1 MKYLY
6 LSFAEHLENDSKNRD
21 FYNLSLIKQYELLKR
36 RIPDKQR
43 IDDFKVFIER
53 CFPPEF
59 SKTYYLSCPNILR
72 EKNEDR
78 YRYGFLYLNNLVIR
92 PERTAQM
99 RQCLPENQNVILIG
113 DLKEGQYIATF
124 SVKGIQFIDDHMVSQ
139 NDISIPNVAV
149 NISFRRG
156 SWSGEQPKHYN
167 SWFTPDSVLDIVENC
182 YTIDDP
188 ANVIKTYVQ
197 WKEYF
202 DFREYYLNE
211 QRDKKLALD
220 GVSLVDSYAI
230 NRKEYKK
237 NSLQFDEYILD
248 GHEEFK
254 QGDMIVIS
262 ESIASAETFPLI
274 KVDIKKNKKE
284 FESLT
289 EEKRGKKFNQFEHEV
304 RSLVNDNVIIT
315 SINPEILSTKDGIG
329 KLIKDGYEL
338 GDKFKIIKF
347 DIEPYLHIKQAESA
361 SEKNIQDGKKAIDIK
376 YVKQIDNEVKEY
388 INKVKDG
395 NEKEIIN
402 KITTFASDLDKTLS
416 SDINKNEDKEILL
429 LIDKEKQSI
438 KKSIKQ
444 NKGEK
449 EKDYKARLNERFALI
464 DIEKYYIERNHK
476 RIFNFEKKLRNDFAV
491 ELKRMQD
498 NKKIEL
504 GIKYK
509 SDIIK
514 ENFELESKEKLRLDE
529 QIAKIKEEETEIC
542 FSIYFKPNDKK
553 DIDKKDKEK
562 IENCKYI
569 VYDDRAE
576 SAKLKR
582 QKDALENFYNGN
594 VKNPYLSTYLFA
606 PETLPEISYKTDD
619 WTWYLESLNDKQ
631 KEAVRKAV
639 ASNGLFLLQGP
650 PGTGKTQVIAETVA
664 HLVKDGKK
672 VLVSSETHK
681 AIDNVFERLPKVADI
696 VPIRLIGAKSNKN
709 SEYTPKYLVDN
720 FYKNISTNMN
730 NIVEKYKNFEEYRI
744 SFKDNIDE
752 LYLLKAKIDKSTKQ
766 YESTKKSIA
775 KLNKQ
780 INDLNKQISSKEEC
794 RENKREEIDVLNRTK
809 RQVDKYN
816 FDIERDDIKK
826 DIIAKYFEEIKQL
839 FGQGFQQNNLDDLIS
854 TLINL
859 SDEEIRQ
866 EIETFNPESV
876 EQITKAR
883 LELLKQQ
890 MNKIHDECD
899 GEIDNNEEYKK
910 INKEWK
916 ELKKKSKEQKY
927 STDNKKLDKIF
938 TFDFIANHKDEL
950 FDIIITKRNQILNVK
965 NGIVEFIDSEISKL
979 QKNVDNDNNEI
990 NAIRKQIKNISYD
1003 IAEIEDSNEYQSI
1016 QSDKLKLEMSI
1027 NKIVQDFEIFESYSD
1042 VDEAIKIIQDKFEDL
1057 SNNYQK
1063 LEKENKEK
1071 IPMYEKISKFLSQ
1084 TDVVEQ
1090 DRKLYTKDLFESAN
1104 VFGITCTSSD
1114 KFRKENNAELDNF
1127 DLDDIDIK
1135 TVGIDVVII
1144 DEVSKSSFVDLLIP
1158 ILYGKTVILVG
1169 DHRQL
1174 PPMYEFA
1181 KMREE
1186 DFVGL
1191 NEEYVTFEKNKKF
1204 TKMYEECFFKTLFEK
1219 ISDDY
1224 KTMLQQQYRCHEHIM
1239 KVFNHFYQGE
1249 LKLGFEGQN
1258 NQKKHNIDLK
1268 FNDRTLIQRDKHIYF
1283 VDCKQFET
1291 RDSDSTS
1298 IYNMGETKV
1307 VVELLKKLKIFY
1319 KNSSKIDPLSVG
1331 VICTYGDQAK
1341 KIKKLIQTEKIK
1353 ADDFK
1358 MGAEKLVVSTVDDF
1372 QGDERDIIIL
1382 STVRNPQEPA
1392 KSKPGFILAYQ
1403 RINVALSRARKLL
1416 IIVGNQDYLEKKG
1429 VIDLPDIYGRPGKNH
1444 KDFRV
1449 YEEILNTIETYG
1461 KILKDVDI
1469 LNSKEE

>member
-1 MKYLY
+1 M
-6 LSFAEHLENDSKNRD
+6 
-21 FYNLSLIKQYELLKR
+21 SLIKQYELLKR

-43 IDDFKVFIER
+43 IDDFRVFIER

-72 EKNEDR
+72 EKNETNH
-78 YRYGFLYLNNLVIR
+78 GFSYLNNLVIR
-92 PERTAQM
+92 PEKTMQM
-99 RQCLPENQNVILIG
+99 TQCLPENQNIILIG

-124 SVKGIQFIDDHMVSQ
+124 VVKGIQLIDDNMKSQ
-139 NDISIPNVAV
+139 YDMQITNVAT
-149 NISFRRG
+149 NLCFNKGYWTGHRPNRDES
-156 SWSGEQPKHYN
+156 Y
-167 SWFTPDSVLDIVENC
+167 FTPDKILEIVEC
-182 YTIDDP
+182 CFTIDSP
-188 ANVIKTYVQ
+188 INAIKIYKQ

-211 QRDKKLALD
+211 QRNKKLVLD
-220 GVSLVDSYAI
+220 SVSLVDSYAI

-237 NSLQFDEYILD
+237 NSMQYDEYILD
-248 GHEEFK
+248 GHKEFK

-262 ESIASAETFPLI
+262 KNIADAESFPLI
-274 KVDIKKNKKE
+274 KVDVKKNKKE
-284 FESLT
+284 FESDT
-289 EEKRGKKFNQFEHEV
+289 IEKGSKKFNHFEQKI
-304 RSLVNDNVIIT
+304 RSLVNDNVIVT
-315 SINPEILSTKDGIG
+315 SINPEMLSAKDGIG
-329 KLIKDGYEL
+329 NLIKYRYEL

-347 DIEPYLHIKQAESA
+347 DIEPIDHIKQTENDSKK
-361 SEKNIQDGKKAIDIK
+361 SIQDDKKSIDVK
-376 YVKQIDNEVKEY
+376 YAKQIDNEVKEY
-388 INKVKDG
+388 VKKVKDEE
-395 NEKEIIN
+395 EKEIIN
-402 KITTFASDLDKTLS
+402 KITNFTAGLDKTLS
-416 SDINKNEDKEILL
+416 SDTNKNEDKEILL
-429 LIDKEKQSI
+429 LIENEKKTI

-444 NKGEK
+444 NKNESK
-449 EKDYKARLNERFALI
+449 QEYKARLNERFALI
-464 DIEKYYIERNHK
+464 DIKKYYIERNRK
-476 RIFNFEKKLRNDFAV
+476 RIFNFEKRLRDDFAV
-491 ELKRMQD
+491 ALKKMQD
-498 NKKIEL
+498 NKKR
-504 GIKYK
+504 
-509 SDIIK
+509 
-514 ENFELESKEKLRLDE
+514 ELESKYKFDINKEYSEVEAKEKSRLDE
-529 QIAKIKEEETEIC
+529 QIEKIKEEETEIC

-553 DIDKKDKEK
+553 DIDKIDKDK

-576 SAKLKR
+576 TAKLNR
-582 QKDALENFYNGN
+582 QKEALENFYNGN
-594 VKNPYLSTYLFA
+594 VKNPYLSTYLFS
-606 PETLPEISYKTDD
+606 PETLPAISYKTDD

-631 KEAVRKAV
+631 KDAVRKAV

-664 HLVKDGKK
+664 HLVKEGKK
-672 VLVSSETHK
+672 VLISSETHK

-730 NIVEKYKNFEEYRI
+730 DIVEKYTNFKEYRN
-744 SFKDNIDE
+744 SFAEKINE
-752 LYLLKAKIDKSTKQ
+752 LCLLKTKIDKSTKQ
-766 YESTKKSIA
+766 YESAKKSIE

-780 INDLNKQISSKEEC
+780 INDLNKQINSKEEC
-794 RENKREEIDVLNRTK
+794 RENRCEEIDVLSRTK
-809 RQVDKYN
+809 KHVDKYN
-816 FDIERDDIKK
+816 FDIERDDIQKY
-826 DIIAKYFEEIKQL
+826 IISKYFAEIKQL
-839 FGQGFQQNNLDDLIS
+839 FGKDFQQKNLDDLIR
-854 TLINL
+854 TLINI
-859 SDEEIRQ
+859 SNEEIMQ
-866 EIETFNPESV
+866 EIEAFNPESN
-876 EQITKAR
+876 EQIAKAQ

-890 MNKIHDECD
+890 MDKIFEECD
-899 GEIDNNEEYKK
+899 GETDNNEEYKK
-910 INKEWK
+910 LNKEWK
-916 ELKKKSKEQKY
+916 ELRKKSKEQNY
-927 STDNKKLDKIF
+927 SSENKKLDNIF
-938 TFDFIANHKDEL
+938 TFDFMASHKDKL
-950 FDIIITKRNQILNVK
+950 IDIIITKRNQILNVK

-990 NAIRKQIKNISYD
+990 NDIRKQIKNISYD

-1027 NKIVQDFEIFESYSD
+1027 NKIVQDFEIYESYSD
-1042 VDEAIKIIQDKFEDL
+1042 VDGAIKVIQDKFEDW
-1057 SNNYQK
+1057 NKNYQEH
-1063 LEKENKEK
+1063 EKENKEK

-1114 KFRKENNAELDNF
+1114 KFRKENNAELDDF
-1127 DLDDIDIK
+1127 DLDDIDVK
-1135 TVGIDVVII
+1135 MVGIDVVII

-1186 DFVGL
+1186 DFVDL
-1191 NEEYVTFEKNKKF
+1191 NEEYITYEKNKKF

-1239 KVFNHFYQGE
+1239 KVFNHFYQGK
-1249 LKLGFEGQN
+1249 LRLGFEGQN

-1298 IYNMGETKV
+1298 IYNIGEAKV
-1307 VVELLKKLKIFY
+1307 VVELLKKLKFFY

-1341 KIKKLIQTEKIK
+1341 KIKKLMQTEKIK
-1353 ADDFK
+1353 SDDFK
-1358 MGAEKLVVSTVDDF
+1358 TGAEKLVASTVDDF

-1392 KSKPGFILAYQ
+1392 KSDPGFILAYQ

-1429 VIDLPDIYGRPGKNH
+1429 VIDLPDIYGRQGKI
-1444 KDFRV
+1444 FRV
-1449 YEEILNTIETYG
+1449 YEEILNTIETHG
-1461 KILKDVDI
+1461 KILKDIDI
-1469 LNSKEE
+1469 VNSTEE

>member
-78 YRYGFLYLNNLVIR
+78 YGFLYLNNLVIR

-99 RQCLPENQNVILIG
+99 RQCLPNNQNIILIG
-113 DLKEGQYIATF
+113 DLKEGQSQIILI
-124 SVKGIQFIDDHMVSQ
+124 VKGIQLIDENMKSQ
-139 NDISIPNVAV
+139 YDMQINNVAT
-149 NISFRRG
+149 NLCFNKGCWTGYRPNRDES
-156 SWSGEQPKHYN
+156 Y
-167 SWFTPDSVLDIVENC
+167 FTPDKIVEIVEC
-182 YTIDDP
+182 CFTIDDSIN
-188 ANVIKTYVQ
+188 AIKTYKH

-211 QRDKKLALD
+211 QKNKKLILD
-220 GVSLVDSYAI
+220 CVSLVDSYAI
-230 NRKEYKK
+230 NRKEYNK
-237 NSLQFDEYILD
+237 NSLQYDEYVLD
-248 GHEEFK
+248 GHKEFK

-262 ESIASAETFPLI
+262 ENIAGAESFPLI

-284 FESLT
+284 FESFT
-289 EEKRGKKFNQFEHEV
+289 VEKGTKKFNEIEHEI
-304 RSLVNDNVIIT
+304 RSLVNDNVIAT

-361 SEKNIQDGKKAIDIK
+361 SEKNIQDGKKTIDAR
-376 YVKQIDNEVKEY
+376 YGKQIDIEVKEY
-388 INKVKDG
+388 IDKVK
-395 NEKEIIN
+395 NKEEKEIIN
-402 KITTFASDLDKTLS
+402 KMTTFATNLDKTLS
-416 SDINKNEDKEILL
+416 SDIIKNKDKEILL
-429 LIDKEKQSI
+429 LIEKE

-444 NKGEK
+444 SIKYNKGEN

-464 DIEKYYIERNHK
+464 DIKKYYIERNQK
-476 RIFNFEKKLRNDFAV
+476 RVFNFEKKLRDDFAI
-491 ELKRMQD
+491 ELKQIQEH
-498 NKKIEL
+498 KKREL
-504 GIKYK
+504 GVKYK
-509 SDIIK
+509 FDISK
-514 ENFELESKEKLRLDE
+514 EYLELETQEKLRLDE

-542 FSIYFKPNDKK
+542 FSIYFKPSDKK

-582 QKDALENFYNGN
+582 QIDALENFYNGN

-650 PGTGKTQVIAETVA
+650 PGTGKTQVIAETIA

-672 VLVSSETHK
+672 VLISSETHK

-730 NIVEKYKNFEEYRI
+730 DIVEEYKDFKEYRN
-744 SFKDNIDE
+744 SFAEKINE
-752 LYLLKAKIDKSTKQ
+752 LCLLKTKIDKSTKQ
-766 YESTKKSIA
+766 YESAKKSIE

-780 INDLNKQISSKEEC
+780 INDLNKQISSKGEC
-794 RENKREEIDVLNRTK
+794 RENRYEEIDILSRTK
-809 RQVDKYN
+809 KHVDKYN
-816 FDIERDDIKK
+816 FDIERDDIQKY
-826 DIIAKYFEEIKQL
+826 IISKYFAEIKQL
-839 FGQGFQQNNLDDLIS
+839 FGKDFQQKNLDDLII

-859 SDEEIRQ
+859 SNEEIRQ
-866 EIETFNPESV
+866 EIEAFNPESN
-876 EQITKAR
+876 EQIVKAR

-890 MNKIHDECD
+890 MDKIFEECD
-899 GEIDNNEEYKK
+899 GEIDDNAEYRQL
-910 INKEWK
+910 NKEWK
-916 ELKKKSKEQKY
+916 ELKKKSKEQNY
-927 STDNKKLDKIF
+927 SSENKKLDKIF
-938 TFDFIANHKDEL
+938 TFDFMASHKDKL
-950 FDIIITKRNQILNVK
+950 IDIIITKRNQILNVK

-979 QKNVDNDNNEI
+979 QKNVYNDNNEI
-990 NAIRKQIKNISYD
+990 NDIRKQIKNIRDD
-1003 IAEIEDSNEYQSI
+1003 IVEIEDSNEYQSI
-1016 QSDKLKLEMSI
+1016 QKDKLKLEMSI
-1027 NKIVQDFEIFESYSD
+1027 DKIVQDFQIFESYSD
-1042 VDEAIKIIQDKFEDL
+1042 VDGAIKVIQEKFEDL
-1057 SNNYQK
+1057 NKNYQEH
-1063 LEKENKEK
+1063 EKENKEK

-1114 KFRKENNAELDNF
+1114 KFRKENNAELDDF

-1135 TVGIDVVII
+1135 MVGIDVVII

-1191 NEEYVTFEKNKKF
+1191 NEEYITYEKNKKF

-1249 LKLGFEGQN
+1249 LRLGFDGQN
-1258 NQKKHNIDLK
+1258 NRKKHNIDLK
-1268 FNDRTLIQRDKHIYF
+1268 FNDRTLIQRDKHVYF

-1298 IYNMGETKV
+1298 IYNMGEAKV

-1341 KIKKLIQTEKIK
+1341 KIKKIMQTEKIK
-1353 ADDFK
+1353 TDDFK

-1382 STVRNPQEPA
+1382 STVRNPREPA
-1392 KSKPGFILAYQ
+1392 KSNPGFILAYQ

-1429 VIDLPDIYGRPGKNH
+1429 IIDLPDIYGRQGKNR
-1444 KDFRV
+1444 KNFRV

-1461 KILKDVDI
+1461 KVLKDIDI
-1469 LNSKEE
+1469 LNSTEE